1 MTHPRHGGST
11 KKKPMPMSNNP
22 SSPPS
27 GAARTPFNMPH
38 TLALMFM
45 LMIAA
50 LVMTWVLPA
59 GSFQTDLNDAGREVV
74 IAGTFTVIEDQPK
87 LSPLALFTAIP
98 RALAQAQG
106 IIFFV
111 LLIGGALAV
120 IRDTG
125 AIDALLGRAVVRFGS
140 APGLLILAGVFLFA
154 FGSATTGMA
163 VEYIPLAGLL
173 ITLCVAMRLDV
184 VAAIGIMVVGY
195 CIGYGAALTNPF
207 TVVIAQSI
215 AELQPISGWAYRAV
229 WFVPFVLLGVHHVW
243 RYAKRVQ
250 LDPSQSLVADVPEAQ
265 PPAHVE
271 PPVMTGTHIVVLLLA
286 LASLVGLVWGIT
298 QRGWY
303 LTELGALFVALTITV
318 GIVARVPSN
327 RMAFVFTQGATELAG
342 TALLIGFARAI
353 SLLLED
359 GMVLHTIVN
368 AMASPLEGL
377 PAEVSAVGM
386 LGIQSVMNVFVASGS
401 GQAYLTMPLM
411 APIADLVGV
420 ERQVAVLA
428 FLYGDGFMNMIVP
441 TNPVLMGIIGLA
453 GIPYSRWFRFIA
465 PLIVKLLAAGAVA
478 LVLAVKI
485 GYA

>member
-1 MTHPRHGGST
+1 MSNST
-11 KKKPMPMSNNP
+11 PPMPE
-22 SSPPS
+22 
-27 GAARTPFNMPH
+27 AAAKAPFKMPH

-59 GSFQTDLNDAGREVV
+59 GSFQTEINDAGREVV

-87 LSPLALFTAIP
+87 LSPLALFTSIP

-140 APGLLILAGVFLFA
+140 APGLLILAGVFMFA
-154 FGSATTGMA
+154 FGSATIGMA
-163 VEYIPLAGLL
+163 VEYIPLAGVL
-173 ITLCVAMRLDV
+173 IALCVAMRLDV
-184 VAAIGIMVVGY
+184 VAAIGILVVGY

-207 TVVIAQSI
+207 TVVIAQNV
-215 AELQPISGWAYRAV
+215 AELQPISGWEYRLV
-229 WFVPFVLLGVHHVW
+229 WFAPFVLIGVHHVW
-243 RYAKRVQ
+243 SYAKRVQ
-250 LDPSQSLVADVPEAQ
+250 ADPAESLVEDIPEAQ

-271 PPVMTGTHIVVLLLA
+271 PPAMTRTRLTVLLLT
-286 LASLVGLVWGIT
+286 LASLFVLVWGIT
-298 QRGWY
+298 QHGWY
-303 LTELGALFVALTITV
+303 LTELSALFIGLTLIV
-318 GIVARVPSN
+318 GVVARLHIDQIAIS
-327 RMAFVFTQGATELAG
+327 FTRGASELAG

-359 GMVLHTIVN
+359 GMVLHTIVDF
-368 AMASPLEGL
+368 MASPLETL
-377 PAEVSAVGM
+377 PAEISAVGM
-386 LGIQSVMNVFVASGS
+386 LGIQSVMNLFVASGS

-428 FLYGDGFMNMIVP
+428 FLYGDGFMNMIAP

-453 GIPYSRWFRFIA
+453 GIPYTRWFRFIL
-465 PLIVKLLAAGAVA
+465 PLIFKLLGAGAVA
-478 LVLAVKI
+478 LVIAVQI
-485 GYA
+485 GYS

>member
-1 MTHPRHGGST
+1 
-11 KKKPMPMSNNP
+11 MSNAT
-22 SSPPS
+22 PPIQE
-27 GAARTPFNMPH
+27 AAAKAPFKMPH

-59 GSFQTDLNDAGREVV
+59 GSFQTEINDAGREVV

-87 LSPLALFTAIP
+87 LSPLAVFTSIP

-140 APGLLILAGVFLFA
+140 APGLLILAGVFMFA
-154 FGSATTGMA
+154 FGSATIGMA
-163 VEYIPLAGLL
+163 VEYIPLAGVL
-173 ITLCVAMRLDV
+173 IALCVAMRLDV
-184 VAAIGIMVVGY
+184 VAAIGILVVGY

-207 TVVIAQSI
+207 TVVIAQNV
-215 AELQPISGWAYRAV
+215 AELQPISGWEYRLV
-229 WFVPFVLLGVHHVW
+229 WFAPFVLIGVHHVW
-243 RYAKRVQ
+243 SYAKRVQ
-250 LDPSQSLVADVPEAQ
+250 ADPAKSLVADIPEAQ

-271 PPVMTGTHIVVLLLA
+271 PPAMTRTRLIVLLLT
-286 LASLVGLVWGIT
+286 LASLFVLVWGIT
-298 QRGWY
+298 QHGWY
-303 LTELGALFVALTITV
+303 LTELSALFIGLTLIV
-318 GIVARVPSN
+318 GVVARLQIDQIAIS
-327 RMAFVFTQGATELAG
+327 FTRGASELAG

-359 GMVLHTIVN
+359 GMVLHTIVDF
-368 AMASPLEGL
+368 MASPLETL

-386 LGIQSVMNVFVASGS
+386 LGIQSMMNLFVASGS

-428 FLYGDGFMNMIVP
+428 FLYGDGFMNMIAP

-453 GIPYSRWFRFIA
+453 GIPYTRWFRFIL
-465 PLIVKLLAAGAVA
+465 PLIFKLLGAGAVA
-478 LVLAVKI
+478 LVIAVQI
-485 GYA
+485 GYS